1 MSQPEEGRSD
11 RQVMKK
17 NRTVRG
23 VKRRRPESGVVLV
36 AVLWI
41 CALVMW
47 FTLQIGVMTRMEG
60 EEQVHLFRRSQAY
73 YLAIGGCYEALARMG
88 QPPPTGLER
97 GPDLSWQPDGSP
109 HLIEYQTGDA
119 EVSIEVETRK
129 VNVNLTP
136 PEQLALVFI
145 EAGFD
150 EKAVAELVDV
160 IADFIDPDD
169 QVRLHGMEKA
179 GYQRRGTT
187 SEPFNGPLLSIDQ
200 LLLIPGITEELLYG
214 YLQGGKEG
222 EERSPR
228 HKAGSVLPAQ
238 SSLFQML
245 TVYGRN
251 TSLPQP
257 DLEQALGERIIP
269 WENGGIYRIYATG
282 RALSGPPAVSICLI
296 VRYAPQSK
304 QGYEVLHRKIL

>member
-1 MSQPEEGRSD
+1 MGKDRTDRRLKGRKPER
-11 RQVMKK
+11 
-17 NRTVRG
+17 
-23 VKRRRPESGVVLV
+23 GVVLV

-73 YLAIGGCYEALARMG
+73 YLAIGACYEALARMG
-88 QPPPTGLER
+88 QTPPTGLER
-97 GPDLSWQPDGSP
+97 GPDLSWQPDGTP
-109 HLIEYQTGDA
+109 HLLEYQTGEA
-119 EVSIEVETRK
+119 LVSIEVETHK

-136 PEQLALVFI
+136 PEQLALVLQA
-145 EAGFD
+145 AGVD
-150 EKAVAELVDV
+150 EKAVEGLANV

-179 GYQRRGTT
+179 GYQRSGGT
-187 SEPFNGPLLSIDQ
+187 SEPFNGPLMSIDQ

-214 YLQGGKEG
+214 YLQEGKGG
-222 EERSPR
+222 EERSSRYNASPL
-228 HKAGSVLPAQ
+228 LPAQ

-251 TSLPQP
+251 TSLPQT
-257 DLEQALGERIIP
+257 DLEQALEGKIVT

-296 VRYAPQSK
+296 VRFSPQAK